1 MQQIYSSGL
10 ARSVMTRMKNDG
22 LFLCYTYYLVLSS
35 LFIADPDLHLSLSL
49 SLSLIINKG
58 AVRGDVLALLG
69 EDEAMVYG

>member
-10 ARSVMTRMKNDG
+10 ARSGMTRMKNDG

-49 SLSLIINKG
+49 SLIINKG